1 MKNKI
6 QIKLPIAISLLI
18 NVFIIILA
26 VFLFKK
32 NHTAIIYID
41 NSTVFNEFK
50 MTKDLI
56 KEGDGIMKNQKQKLD
71 SLYKVANDS
80 KNDTSKN
87 QIVKQI
93 IEQKQTIEN
102 FQNNFTTNNTIKIW
116 KRINTYLKD
125 FSQKNKLDIVIGVN
139 KNGSV
144 FYGKPD
150 LDKTSEIVA
159 YINKRYEGFN

>member
-1 MKNKI
+1 MRHKI
-6 QIKLPIAISLLI
+6 QLKFPLIISSLVLGFLLI
-18 NVFIIILA
+18 LSI
-26 VFLFKK
+26 FLYKK
-32 NHTAIIYID
+32 NHTTIIYID
-41 NSTVFNEFK
+41 NITVFNEFK
-50 MTKDLI
+50 MTKELI
-56 KEGDGIMKNQKQKLD
+56 KEGDGIVQKQKQKLD
-71 SLYKVANDS
+71 SLYKIANDS

-93 IEQKQTIEN
+93 IEQKQTIDN
-102 FQNNFTTNNTIKIW
+102 FQNNFTTSNSEKIW
-116 KRINTYLKD
+116 KRINIYLKD

-150 LDKTSEIVA
+150 LDKTSEILA